1 MTNTVKDKFM
11 RLLGHLEYQYCESHS
26 IIREN
31 VVTYLMQNGATVL
44 PVKVGDT
51 VYTNFAMRGWYFRDK
66 DRPYSARV
74 CFIGL
79 NDSEEMGGGLFNV
92 VYGKHDNMM
101 QFRFSD
107 IGKSVFL
114 TKEEAEQHLATMRG
128 GADNA

>member
-1 MTNTVKDKFM
+1 MDMKEKLVELIINTPCVAVSSRTSAGCIADHLITNGVTV
-11 RLLGHLEYQYCESHS
+11 
-26 IIREN
+26 I
-31 VVTYLMQNGATVL
+31 

-92 VYGKHDNMM
+92 VYGRHNNMM
-101 QFRFSD
+101 QFSFSD

-114 TKEEAEQHLATMRG
+114 TKEEAEAHLPQPPKG
-128 GADNA
+128 D